1 MSAQQFGDV
10 GQVQITNHGNIIN
23 EGMTFELIEQRR
35 EARRQELMQRQIDH
49 ALARDA
55 AERRWRRSP
64 FRWVTMLGLLAVAAT
79 GFYEFLHVS
88 AAHWLWPI
96 QMMML
101 AIAGATSL
109 VFEHIRRDCR
119 ALSRYHNK
127 AIDDINGALHVI

>member
-1 MSAQQFGDV
+1 MSEQQFDEV
-10 GQVQITNHGNIIN
+10 GQVQITNYGNIVN
-23 EGMTFELIEQRR
+23 EGEREEIIERRR
-35 EARRQELMQRQIDH
+35 EARRQELVQRQLDH
-49 ALARDA
+49 IADRDA
-55 AERRWRRSP
+55 ADRRWRHSP
-64 FRWVTMLGLLAVAAT
+64 FRWVTMLGLLAVAGT

-101 AIAGATSL
+101 AIAGATSM

-127 AIDDINGALHVI
+127 AIEDINGALHVL